1 MLIYTV
7 IGARPQFIKAAA
19 VSKAFKK
26 INQEQL
32 LIQEE
37 IIHTGQHYDKNMSSD
52 FFEELEI
59 EKPLYNLDIN
69 KGNHGS
75 NTGRMLEE
83 IEKILIKNKPDGV
96 LIYGDTDST
105 LAGALAASKLNIP
118 LFHIEAGLRSFNKR
132 QPEEQ
137 NRIVADHLSDIC
149 FTPTNIGKSN
159 LLKESINE
167 KNIIETGDVMADAAR
182 IFCLNKSISLTLIK
196 KLDVDFKNF
205 ILLTIHRKENTDS
218 KSNLIEIFEALQ
230 EIDKTII
237 FPLHPRT
244 KQRII
249 KYDLQKYIQNL
260 KIIEPVS
267 FREMLALERNALLII
282 TDSGG
287 IQKEAY
293 MQNTPSVTLR
303 DQTEWLELL
312 NEGNNILAKP
322 LTKNKILECINKQIK
337 IKVDYSKN
345 LYGDGHSSERIVRFI
360 YKFLFNKKNDQ

>member
-118 LFHIEAGLRSFNKR
+118 LFHIEAGLRSYNKS

-137 NRIVADHLSDIC
+137 NRIIADHLSDIC

-167 KNIIETGDVMADAAR
+167 KNIVKTGDVMADSAR
-182 IFCLNKSISLTLIK
+182 IFSLKKSISLSLIK
-196 KLDVDFKNF
+196 KLNVEFKNF

-218 KSNLIEIFEALQ
+218 KKNLMEIFDALK

-244 KQRII
+244 KQRI
-249 KYDLQKYIQNL
+249 KEYKLNSFIQNL
-260 KIIEPVS
+260 KIINPIS
-267 FREMLALERNALLII
+267 FKEMLTLEKKALLII

-293 MQNTPSVTLR
+293 MQKTPSVTLR
-303 DQTEWLELL
+303 DQTEWTELL
-312 NEGNNILAKP
+312 NQGNNILATP
-322 LTKNKILECINKQIK
+322 LTKNKILECINKQITT
-337 IKVDYSKN
+337 KVDYKKN
-345 LYGDGHSSERIVRFI
+345 LYGDGHASERIVRFI
-360 YKFLFNKKNDQ
+360 YNFLLNKKK